1 MQLKSSTKIRQ
12 IRDVLFE
19 VELETNEVI
28 STIIKNNKKW
38 EELEITPLYQNI
50 EAEDVMIWVMVQ
62 LHW

>member
-50 EAEDVMIWVMVQ
+50 EAEDVMI
-62 LHW
+62 